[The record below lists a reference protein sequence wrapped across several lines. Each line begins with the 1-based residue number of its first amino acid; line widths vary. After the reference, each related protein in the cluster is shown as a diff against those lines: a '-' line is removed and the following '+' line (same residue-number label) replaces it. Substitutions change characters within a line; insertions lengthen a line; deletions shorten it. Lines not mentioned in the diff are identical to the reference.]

1 MTQSPPSQRNL
12 LLRSLGPDSFS
23 RLAPHLQRVHLDV
36 RMTVERPGSETEF
49 IYFYETAIGS
59 TIARAGSEEVE
70 IGLCGREG
78 SNGIALVNGSASPSF
93 ETFIQQAGEA
103 LRLPAVM
110 FSALMAEDGALR
122 DLMHRSV
129 QAFLVQ
135 VSYTSLANGRFALLE
150 RMARSLLMCHDR
162 VAGHEICL
170 THSFLSLMLGVRRAG
185 VTTDMH
191 VLEGAHAVLNQRGR
205 IIIRD
210 RAKLEAVRG
219 LLLRRARSRIRASD
233 RPIPAT
239 LRQRLRRHRGGR
251 TVRSSSPAR
260 RGLGKRRPWTMA

>member
-1 MTQSPPSQRNL
+1 MTQSTFSQINL
-12 LLRSLGPDSFS
+12 LLRSLGPDSYG
-23 RLAPHLQRVHLDV
+23 RLAPHLERVHLDV
-36 RMTVERPGSETEF
+36 RTPVERPGAPTEF
-49 IYFYETAIGS
+49 VYFYETAIGS
-59 TIARAGSEEVE
+59 TVARAGDEEVE

-78 SNGIALVNGSASPSF
+78 SNGIALINGSVKPSF
-93 ETFIQQAGEA
+93 ETFIQQAGNA
-103 LRLPAVM
+103 LRVPASIFVG
-110 FSALMAEDGALR
+110 LMAEDDGLAG
-122 DLMHRSV
+122 LMRRSV

-162 VAGHEICL
+162 VVGNEINL

-210 RAKLEAVRG
+210 RAKLESFAGGSYGVPEAEYERLIG
-219 LLLRRARSRIRASD
+219 
-233 RPIPAT
+233 
-239 LRQRLRRHRGGR
+239 QRLRR
-251 TVRSSSPAR
+251 TVSD
-260 RGLGKRRPWTMA
+260 

>member
-1 MTQSPPSQRNL
+1 MTQTHSSHRNL
-12 LLRSLGPDSFS
+12 LLRSLGADSLG
-23 RLAPHLQRVHLDV
+23 RMTPHLETVHLDV
-36 RMTVERPGSETEF
+36 RTPVEVPGVRTEF
-49 IYFYETAIGS
+49 VYFYETAISS
-59 TIARAGSEEVE
+59 TIARAGVEEVE

-78 SNGIALVNGSASPSF
+78 SSGTALINGSSTPSF
-93 ETFIQQAGEA
+93 ETFVQQAGQA
-103 LRLPAVM
+103 VRIPAPV
-110 FSALMAEDGALR
+110 FSEILAEDEALR
-122 DLMHRSV
+122 DLMRRAV

-162 VAGHEICL
+162 VLGNEINL

-210 RAKLEAVRG
+210 RAKLEAFAGACYGTPEAEYERLIG
-219 LLLRRARSRIRASD
+219 QSLRRSD
-233 RPIPAT
+233 IAD
-239 LRQRLRRHRGGR
+239 
-251 TVRSSSPAR
+251 
-260 RGLGKRRPWTMA
+260 